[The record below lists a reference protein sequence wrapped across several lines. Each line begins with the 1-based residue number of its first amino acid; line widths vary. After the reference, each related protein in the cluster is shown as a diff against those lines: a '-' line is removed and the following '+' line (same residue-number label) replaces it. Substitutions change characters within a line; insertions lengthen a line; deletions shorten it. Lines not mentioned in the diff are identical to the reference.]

1 MDKHNFSKLKFGL
14 IGVGVAICISVHTLM
29 SVYFFDWMGL
39 ISGFI
44 ILSIVSFRTGA
55 EIDFKSNKIR
65 KYISIYGIKSG
76 TWNLINPKF
85 SIRSI
90 TNNKLYKFNSKSSSV
105 VIEKKPGM
113 VVYEG
118 SKGKG
123 RIILGE
129 FYEKQEADVFAKEL
143 RERVY

>member
-1 MDKHNFSKLKFGL
+1 
-14 IGVGVAICISVHTLM
+14 
-29 SVYFFDWMGL
+29 MGL

-105 VIEKKPGM
+105 VTEKKPGM